1 MHIDDNRRKET
12 AGFLTINAMLK
23 LLLFGGFILVVNSQ
37 LLYESISANDTFLL
51 YGKETELG
59 NLLNSCEKNLK
70 DEVKQS
76 SELIIIRKEQELSS
90 KLKTLTLAIKVL
102 QMQHDV
108 TGKIS

>member
-1 MHIDDNRRKET
+1 MHIDDTRRKET
-12 AGFLTINAMLK
+12 SGFLTINAMLS
-23 LLLFGGFILVVNSQ
+23 LVFFGSFILVVKSQ
-37 LLYESISANDTFLL
+37 LLYESISANNTFLL
-51 YGKETELG
+51 HGKEAELG

-76 SELIIIRKEQELSS
+76 SELIMIRKEHELSC

-108 TGKIS
+108 TGKIN